1 MRIAFISYEYPPDT
15 ASGGI
20 ATYTHQAAV
29 MMARRGHVV
38 EVFAASKLRKGVFF
52 EDGVT
57 VHLSQP
63 ENRDTFADLAGVQF
77 AARHAAAPFDVME
90 GPDYRADARTAA
102 ALAPEV
108 PLIVRLHTPRY
119 LVERINMTIARG
131 SIGRR
136 RVVWEAWRRGV
147 RPLWD
152 TRHPAN
158 RVERCHALDAD
169 EIIAPSDSIARI
181 VARDWRIDPSRI
193 LKLPNPF
200 VPSPALL
207 SVPVRTRTNT
217 VAFIGRLESRKGV
230 LDFAR
235 AIPLIL
241 AQQPKTSKTKF
252 RFVGMPLGSPNTNQK
267 MDVYIQE
274 LLAGSLRAVDFTGHV
289 PFDQISGVLCE
300 TDICVFP
307 SIWENFPNV
316 CLEAMSAG
324 RGIVGSWSGGMQE
337 MLDGGRVG
345 RLVPPRR
352 PDKIAAAILD
362 LLADTEERERLGE
375 SARARVLSEYSLDRI
390 GAAQEA
396 SFVRVAGTKSRRT
409 PRFYSK
415 QSPLSLPV
423 ASSLRPYA

>member
-15 ASGGI
+15 AVGGI

-29 MMARRGHVV
+29 MMAQRGHAV
-38 EVFAASKLRKGVFF
+38 EVFAASQLRQGVFI

-63 ENRDTFADLAGVQF
+63 ENRDAFADLAGKQF
-77 AARHAAAPFDVME
+77 AARHADAPFDVME

-102 ALAPEV
+102 SLVPEI

-136 RVVWEAWRRGV
+136 RAVWEALSRGV
-147 RPLWD
+147 LPLWD
-152 TRHPAN
+152 RRHPAN
-158 RVERCHALDAD
+158 RLERRHTLDAD
-169 EIIAPSDSIARI
+169 EIIAPSASIARI
-181 VARDWRIDPSRI
+181 IARDWRIDPSRI
-193 LKLPNPF
+193 QHLPNPY
-200 VPSPALL
+200 VPSSALL
-207 SVPVRTRTNT
+207 SIPVRTRTNT

-241 AQQPKTSKTKF
+241 AQQPKTRF
-252 RFVGMPLGSPNTNQK
+252 RFVGMPLGSPNTRQK

-274 LLAGSLRAVDFTGHV
+274 MLSGSLHAVEFTGHV
-289 PFDQISGVLCE
+289 PFDQIPAVLCE
-300 TDICVFP
+300 TDLCVFP

-324 RGIVGSWSGGMQE
+324 RGIVGSSSGGMQE

-345 RLVPPRR
+345 RLVPPRS
-352 PDKIAAAILD
+352 PEKIVAAVLE
-362 LLADTEERERLGE
+362 LLTNRDDRERLGE
-375 SARARVLSEYSLDRI
+375 LARARVLSEYSVDRI
-390 GAAQEA
+390 GSAQEA
-396 SFVRVAGTKSRRT
+396 SFARVAGTKSRRSM
-409 PRFYSK
+409 RYDS
-415 QSPLSLPV
+415 
-423 ASSLRPYA
+423 